1 MREKLIILTLAIVVG
16 MLALLACSSA
26 QSTSELPTETPD
38 LPATIQVA
46 VQTAVAE
53 QTAPTNTMAPAPTG
67 VPAVALPTA
76 DSRLPKCRGLQ
87 VAGEWFSHRT
97 RQKYTDEKIT
107 HGLIGTSIIM
117 GGPEL
122 SWAEAS
128 ELLRVCPGLLGISP

>member
-1 MREKLIILTLAIVVG
+1 MSKASIILASLVAMGI
-16 MLALLACSSA
+16 LACSSA
-26 QSTSELPTETPD
+26 QSSSELPTPTPD
-38 LPATIQVA
+38 LPATIRVA

-53 QTAPTNTMAPAPTG
+53 QAAPTNTMAPMATAA
-67 VPAVALPTA
+67 PAVNLPTE
-76 DSRLPKCRGLQ
+76 DPRLPKCRGLQ
-87 VAGEWFSHRT
+87 VADDWFSHRT

-122 SWAEAS
+122 SWEEAT

>member
-1 MREKLIILTLAIVVG
+1 MRKTLIILILVVG
-16 MLALLACSSA
+16 VGLLACSSA
-26 QSTSELPTETPD
+26 QSSGKLPTWTPD
-38 LPATIQVA
+38 LSATIQVD

-53 QTAPTNTMAPAPTG
+53 QSSPTITVVPTAMPAL
-67 VPAVALPTA
+67 ALPTA

-87 VAGEWFSHRT
+87 VAGEWFSLRT

-107 HGLIGTSIIM
+107 HGLIGTSIMM

-122 SWAEAS
+122 SWAEAT

>member
-1 MREKLIILTLAIVVG
+1 MRKTLIILTSIVTMG
-16 MLALLACSSA
+16 ILACSPA
-26 QSTSELPTETPD
+26 QSLDEFSTPTPD
-38 LPATIQVA
+38 LAATIQVA

-53 QTAPTNTMAPAPTG
+53 QAAPTNKIAPMATAASAVNLPTG
-67 VPAVALPTA
+67 DP
-76 DSRLPKCRGLQ
+76 RLPKCRGLQ
-87 VAGEWFSHRT
+87 VAGDWFSHRT

-122 SWAEAS
+122 SWAEAT